1 MVAGVGSVGVGVV
14 CDLAARWRG
23 GARVA
28 ATGSV
33 LCRRCN
39 HSNSICADV
48 AAATRPLCLHY
59 TAAARL
65 PLHSAS
71 IKDKSIRQP
80 IPSEFNRVSE
90 SSRAPSLPPQ
100 LAHGALP
107 PTTTHP
113 ARKTNKKSC
122 PQNGRRL
129 PPDRPPAPAPLRD
142 CIPAALINMAVF
154 LPPLL
159 IARIPPGLPPRPRR
173 RRLNR

>member
-1 MVAGVGSVGVGVV
+1 M
-14 CDLAARWRG
+14 AR
-23 GARVA
+23 
-28 ATGSV
+28 
-33 LCRRCN
+33 
-39 HSNSICADV
+39 
-48 AAATRPLCLHY
+48 P
-59 TAAARL
+59 TAAAACAPSTLFTLRRGSPRHS
-65 PLHSAS
+65 PLRRAS
-71 IKDKSIRQP
+71 IKDKSIRQS
-80 IPSEFNRVSE
+80 IASEFNRVSE

-107 PTTTHP
+107 PTTHP

-129 PPDRPPAPAPLRD
+129 PPDRPPTPAPLRD

-159 IARIPPGLPPRPRR
+159 IARIPPGFPPRPRR

>member
-1 MVAGVGSVGVGVV
+1 MSGGRGVCG
-14 CDLAARWRG
+14 G
-23 GARVA
+23 GASR
-28 ATGSV
+28 SV
-33 LCRRCN
+33 LLAPLAVIILIQFAREV
-39 HSNSICADV
+39 SSASGDV
-48 AAATRPLCLHY
+48 VRLKRFVYITASVLHR
-59 TAAARL
+59 T
-65 PLHSAS
+65 S
-71 IKDKSIRQP
+71 IKDKSIRQS
-80 IPSEFNRVSE
+80 ISSEFNRVSD

-107 PTTTHP
+107 TTTTHP

-129 PPDRPPAPAPLRD
+129 PPNTRSTPAPLRD